1 MAHPTLAE
9 LSLALSHVQSLL
21 SDLTAEVKVITS
33 GITHLVQEEKL
44 AKERS
49 KGDNGDFNDDDDD
62 GDEDEELD
70 YLDVDPWSNVN
81 EQERA
86 SAFGSDHDD
95 DGERNGGSGG
105 GSRSRRSTTAGGGGM
120 VASAV
125 AALNGSNPEKKTR
138 KDSIRSLLQ
147 RRPST
152 VKDET
157 KALARILSQ
166 KGRTSSLRHSTTAGS
181 PDNQHGNEDQT
192 QQHHHHSGDNDS
204 AASSESGST
213 SGSGGIGGSST
224 SSGGTATPSDQRQ
237 EFSITRTNGSTLL
250 DSDAVPHTITVQ
262 TRNVQKYALAFTK
275 PTTPQSA
282 TVPSLSTL
290 ASQPQPSLLGASNGN
305 GGSGSGGGSV
315 PGTPNATSA
324 NNPPPFWR
332 SSTMPITESSAS
344 RPSSMSNIYSTSFES
359 NGKQGNISTHS
370 SRRSIDART
379 LTSDHYGFAGNG
391 NGKSGGN
398 HPILH
403 PGVGKDPVHQ
413 TFRPPPSSSA
423 THVERVES
431 VDCFSKLGLSPELL
445 RGIYAYGLK
454 MPTFLQQ
461 RGIPMIMTRQDVL
474 AQTKPEIAKTVTY
487 AIPLL
492 HFLTLPAT
500 SIHPQLII
508 LCSNNDLC
516 LHVQRVLL
524 ALARFMP
531 TISCLICADGDNAT
545 ISHGTLSTTQVKL
558 QQQQQQ
564 GRNPTPP
571 NKRHSNPGTF
581 TPSTEYLP
589 PIAAHVVIGTPA
601 KVLHLLRTRQISTKA
616 LKVLLLENAD
626 VLLLAPFKEATIA
639 LLSMV
644 REAPGP
650 MTNGYSSV
658 GRMGGGGGGGGINA
672 TSASSGAAQSSSL
685 ASPPNSGPTSPVSM
699 AVAALNSRIMN
710 ANGGGSGATSP
721 GSTMTQDGNSRSSSP
736 LKSPPT
742 QQQQQVQFIFLS
754 TDVPSYVLDYV
765 AQYMT
770 QPTKALVKGHD
781 LALKGILQF
790 YRYLTMDD
798 DDWRAET
805 LCDILEESG
814 VHRAVVFCNSAMSVD
829 RVLRKVWQR
838 NQARAIGLHEDMDVI
853 ARKNALGVFRQTA
866 PPAYLV
872 TTDALV
878 KDLEILGVPLVVSYE
893 VPAIP
898 NYISRVKWI
907 DRTGGR
913 IGIKVTLVDGQR
925 GEAAALRAI
934 QQHYRTPIDDM
945 PPSIADLII
954 N

>member
-1 MAHPTLAE
+1 MSHPTLAE
-9 LSLALSHVQSLL
+9 LSLALSHVQTLL
-21 SDLTAEVKVITS
+21 SDLTAEVKVIAT
-33 GITHLVQEEKL
+33 GIAHLVHEEKA
-44 AKERS
+44 AKEQTRE
-49 KGDNGDFNDDDDD
+49 DDK
-62 GDEDEELD
+62 EDELD

-86 SAFGSDHDD
+86 SAFASDYDEDDDHGYGREDDD
-95 DGERNGGSGG
+95 DGNAHKRSIATTGAAAGSV
-105 GSRSRRSTTAGGGGM
+105 A
-120 VASAV
+120 ASAL
-125 AALNGSNPEKKTR
+125 ARNNTGKKTR

-166 KGRTSSLRHSTTAGS
+166 KGGSSLRQSTTSNSES
-181 PDNQHGNEDQT
+181 PDQY
-192 QQHHHHSGDNDS
+192 QQPTP
-204 AASSESGST
+204 SSSPDEMYEGGT
-213 SGSGGIGGSST
+213 ITGSGGMRSTGS
-224 SSGGTATPSDQRQ
+224 GNTATPSDQRQ
-237 EFSITRTNGSTLL
+237 EYNNTPQEGES
-250 DSDAVPHTITVQ
+250 VPHTITVQ

-275 PTTPQSA
+275 PSAPQSVTA
-282 TVPSLSTL
+282 PSLSTL
-290 ASQPQPSLLGASNGN
+290 ASQPLPSIA
-305 GGSGSGGGSV
+305 GSGSGPS
-315 PGTPNATSA
+315 TPNAASPP

-332 SSTMPITESSAS
+332 SSTMPIPATESNVSRPHSANSAYSALEANGRQNATSTHAS
-344 RPSSMSNIYSTSFES
+344 R
-359 NGKQGNISTHS
+359 K
-370 SRRSIDART
+370 SIDARS
-379 LTSDHYGFAGNG
+379 LTSDHYSFMGNI
-391 NGKSGGN
+391 NSQERKAGGN
-398 HPILH
+398 PVLH
-403 PGVGKDPVHQ
+403 PGVGRDPVHQ
-413 TFRPPPSSSA
+413 TFRPPQSSSA

-454 MPTFLQQ
+454 VPTFLQQ

-487 AIPLL
+487 SIPLL

-508 LCSNNDLC
+508 LCSNHDLC

-545 ISHGTLSTTQVKL
+545 ISHGTISTTQVKL
-558 QQQQQQ
+558 QQQQQHQQ
-564 GRNPTPP
+564 GRGPTASFSGTNTY
-571 NKRHSNPGTF
+571 NKRHSTPNTF
-581 TPSTEYLP
+581 TPATEYLP
-589 PIAAHVVIGTPA
+589 PIAAHVVIGTPS
-601 KVLHLLRTRQISTKA
+601 KVLHMLRTRQISTKA
-616 LKVLLLENAD
+616 LKTLLLENAD

-639 LLSMV
+639 LMSMI
-644 REAPGP
+644 REVPNPG
-650 MTNGYSSV
+650 TNGYSTV
-658 GRMGGGGGGGGINA
+658 GRMSSNTATAPSGG
-672 TSASSGAAQSSSL
+672 SM

-699 AVAALNSRIMN
+699 AVAALNGRIMT
-710 ANGGGSGATSP
+710 ANGGSTSPSGGTGAGTGATVAHDIN
-721 GSTMTQDGNSRSSSP
+721 GRSTSP
-736 LKSPPT
+736 LKSPM
-742 QQQQQVQFIFLS
+742 QQQQQQQPNQVQYIFLS

-765 AQYMT
+765 AQYML

-790 YRYLTMDD
+790 YRYLTLDD

-805 LCDILEESG
+805 LCDILEDSG
-814 VHRAVVFCNSAMSVD
+814 VHHAVVFCNSATSVD

-838 NQARAIGLHEDMDVI
+838 NQARAIGLHDDMDII
-853 ARKNALGVFRQTA
+853 AKKNALGVFRQKA
-866 PPAYLV
+866 PPTYLV

-893 VPAIP
+893 VPAIS

-913 IGIKVTLVDGQR
+913 IGIKISLVDGQR
-925 GEAAALRAI
+925 GEAGALRAI

-945 PPSIADLII
+945 PASIADLII